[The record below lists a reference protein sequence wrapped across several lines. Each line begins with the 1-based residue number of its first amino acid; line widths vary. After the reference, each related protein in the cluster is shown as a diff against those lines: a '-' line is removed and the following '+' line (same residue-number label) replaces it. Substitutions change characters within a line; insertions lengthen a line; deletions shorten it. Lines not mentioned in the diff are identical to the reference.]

1 MRTEEIEVVREVD
14 LTGGY
19 STQGIIRYKA
29 FESED
34 VLFSRTK
41 IASGMVSDWH
51 HHAARHLYGFVLFG
65 HLNLEY
71 GPKGSKVAELK
82 MGEFFHIPPALV
94 HRDVNP
100 DKNQEAMIVNILVGK
115 GTPVV
120 NVQSPEP

>member
-1 MRTEEIEVVREVD
+1 MRTEEIEVVREAD

-71 GPKGSKVAELK
+71 GPKRKQGGRIEN
-82 MGEFFHIPPALV
+82 G
-94 HRDVNP
+94 R
-100 DKNQEAMIVNILVGK
+100 ILSHSTRFS
-115 GTPVV
+115 TP
-120 NVQSPEP
+120 